1 MYLKSRWGEHKKL
14 HIKIIKKK
22 LSIFDIFCISW
33 GGGHVRG
40 ATLTITTTI
49 IITIT
54 TSKFLRPLRAETL
67 LVSRLAQGC
76 RKGDPPH
83 KALWKKTWLEH
94 SYKKLLIF

>member
-1 MYLKSRWGEHKKL
+1 MYLKSGWGEYKKL
-14 HIKIIKKK
+14 HIKIINKK

-40 ATLTITTTI
+40 ATTITTTTTTTTTI
-49 IITIT
+49 TTIT

-76 RKGDPPH
+76 RKGDPQ
-83 KALWKKTWLEH
+83 T
-94 SYKKLLIF
+94 